1 MASTTSSV
9 LVGPW
14 GGDTADI
21 RLSFGDPSTA
31 PGISFQLTATAPP
44 GDSGYVAGTQ
54 LVNSRTT
61 STPPSSVNT
70 TGGAYWLDAC
80 PLYDNYQTGIGG
92 PPGTGSQFLW
102 QSQDSP
108 NAGLSSAFDIVSA
121 ADSLR
126 MYFMYRPK
134 GAESIWVPIGRL
146 DWFWQGTASRTGNP
160 LVNHGWTG
168 PTNAANSINP
178 AGAAASVFPEWPQ
191 TFPSEGTS
199 CPTLPSS

>member
-1 MASTTSSV
+1 MEKKNPAEGGASTNTVYAVGTLVRDDNRQISFPEAKASYNAQGPTSVVMASTTSSV

-31 PGISFQLTATAPP
+31 PGISFQFTATAPP

-80 PLYDNYQTGIGG
+80 PCT
-92 PPGTGSQFLW
+92 TTTKRGSAVL
-102 QSQDSP
+102 P
-108 NAGLSSAFDIVSA
+108 VRAASS
-121 ADSLR
+121 
-126 MYFMYRPK
+126 Y
-134 GAESIWVPIGRL
+134 
-146 DWFWQGTASRTGNP
+146 GNP
-160 LVNHGWTG
+160 RTA
-168 PTNAANSINP
+168 PTRD
-178 AGAAASVFPEWPQ
+178 
-191 TFPSEGTS
+191 
-199 CPTLPSS
+199 